1 MPKHF
6 FQKDGECDEF
16 EELIITVTPE
26 TRMVEFELDGQMI
39 AVNTRVGR
47 EMVLSKC
54 GFRRRWGSHIGESR
68 RILI

>member
-6 FQKDGECDEF
+6 CQKDGEGDEF
-16 EELIITVTPE
+16 KELVITVTPE

-47 EMVLSKC
+47 EMVLPKC
-54 GFRRRWGSHIGESR
+54 GPCRRWGSQIGRSPR
-68 RILI
+68 ALL